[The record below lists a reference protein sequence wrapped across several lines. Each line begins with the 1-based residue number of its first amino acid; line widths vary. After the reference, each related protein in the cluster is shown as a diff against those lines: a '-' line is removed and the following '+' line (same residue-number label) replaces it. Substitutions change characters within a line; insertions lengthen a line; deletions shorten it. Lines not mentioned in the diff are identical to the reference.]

1 MRGFALGV
9 GAFLL
14 ALAATYVTAAAAAT
28 QAVMTSLAGMG
39 VDVSLAD
46 RLATTL
52 ADQVGMFALFAPL
65 LSIALG
71 IGFAVAALVC
81 HWLPGWRRVGYV
93 TAGFAAVV
101 VMHLLLR
108 AVLDV
113 TPVAAARTIVGLT
126 IQGLAGALGG
136 QVFYLV
142 TTARRQL
149 TGGNASNRKSAAEG

>member
-1 MRGFALGV
+1 MRGFVTGA

-14 ALAATYVTAAAAAT
+14 AVAATYVTAAAAAT
-28 QAVMTSLAGMG
+28 QAVMASLSGMG

-52 ADQVGMFALFAPL
+52 ADQVGMFATFAPL
-65 LSIALG
+65 LAIALG

-81 HWLPGWRRVGYV
+81 RWLPGWRRVGYLA
-93 TAGFAAVV
+93 AGFAAVV
-101 VMHLLLR
+101 AMHMLLR

-113 TPVAAARTIVGLT
+113 TPVAAARTIAGLT

-136 QVFYLV
+136 HVFYLV
-142 TTARRQL
+142 TTAARQNTRR
-149 TGGNASNRKSAAEG
+149 SRDVAEG